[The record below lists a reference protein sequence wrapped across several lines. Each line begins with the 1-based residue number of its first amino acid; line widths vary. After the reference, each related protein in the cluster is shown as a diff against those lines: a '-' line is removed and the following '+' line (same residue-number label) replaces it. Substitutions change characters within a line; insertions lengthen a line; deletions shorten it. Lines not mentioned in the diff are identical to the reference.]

1 MAPKG
6 KGGAKAAARQAKLDD
21 KKSKKAASKAAKED
35 VAVISDIVMTGE
47 SAVQNAQSRDIKF
60 VNFSLMYMG
69 QVLIQ
74 DTNLELS
81 MGRRYGLLGRNGS
94 GKSTFLKGL
103 ANREVP
109 IGDHIDIYHL
119 DREAEPEPV
128 NALQAVIN
136 FVQKEHER
144 LEKEEESIME
154 TDGPDSPLLDDI
166 YRRLDEL
173 DPSTFQKRA
182 GELLFGL
189 GFSHQ
194 MMMKETRD
202 LSGGWRM
209 RVALARALFVKP
221 TLLLLDEPTN
231 HLDLEACVWLE
242 QYLST
247 YDRILIVVSH
257 SQDFLNGVCNN
268 MMHLTQDKELMYY
281 GGNYDSYVNTRKEN
295 EVNQMKQYAKQ
306 QEEIKNIKDFIAT
319 CGTYANLVRQA
330 KSRQKILDKM
340 IADGLIKKV
349 EEEGCVPLS
358 FPDPDILTPP
368 VLAFN
373 DVGFAYNGKEEDML
387 YKNLEFGVDLD
398 SRIVLVGPNGA
409 GKSTLLKLMQD
420 EISPTKGTINRHTHL
435 SMARYHQH
443 STDQLNLDQT
453 PIEYM
458 RTEFADL
465 NLGID
470 VWRQRLGKFGIT
482 GKTQVSTISTMSD
495 GQKSRLVFAWL
506 AEKKPHLLLFDEPTN
521 HLDMEGIDALA
532 KGINMFK
539 GGMVLVSHDF
549 RLLQQVAKEIWVCDK
564 KTVKKWPGD
573 ILSYKKHLHDVMKD
587 YVAPTSG

>member
-1 MAPKG
+1 MAPRN
-6 KGGAKAAARQAKLDD
+6 KAAAAAARKAKLDA
-21 KKSKKAASKAAKED
+21 KKGKAAAAAEAKAVD
-35 VAVISDIVMTGE
+35 VVVSDIVMTGE
-47 SAVQNAQSRDIKF
+47 NALQTQQSRDIKF
-60 VNFSLMYMG
+60 VQFSLSYMG

-74 DTNLELS
+74 DTTLELNV
-81 MGRRYGLLGRNGS
+81 GRRYGLLGRNGS

-103 ANREVP
+103 AAREINIP
-109 IGDHIDIYHL
+109 DHIDIYHL

-128 NALQAVIN
+128 NALQAVVN
-136 FVQKEHER
+136 FVELEHAR
-144 LEKEEESIME
+144 LEKEEEDIMDK
-154 TDGPDSPLLDDI
+154 DGPDSPLLDDI

-189 GFSHQ
+189 GFSHK
-194 MMMKETRD
+194 MMLKETKD

-247 YDRILIVVSH
+247 YDRILVVVSH
-257 SQDFLNGVCNN
+257 SQDFLNGVCTN
-268 MMHLTQDKELMYY
+268 MMHLNKDKHLEYY
-281 GGNYDSYVNTRKEN
+281 GGNYDAYVKTRGEN
-295 EVNQMKQYAKQ
+295 EINQMKQYTKQ
-306 QEEIKNIKDFIAT
+306 QEEIKHIKDFISS

-340 IADGLIKKV
+340 IADGLIPKV
-349 EEEGCVPLS
+349 EEERTVPLA
-358 FPDPDILTPP
+358 FPDPDILAPP

-373 DVGFAYNGKEEDML
+373 NVGFAYSGKTEDLL
-387 YKNLEFGVDLD
+387 YTGLEFGVDLD
-398 SRIVLVGPNGA
+398 SRVVLVGPNGA

-420 EISPTKGTINRHTHL
+420 EISPTIGTINRHTHL
-435 SMARYHQH
+435 NMARYHQH
-443 STDQLNLDQT
+443 STDQLVLDMT

-458 RTEFADL
+458 RSEFAEL

-470 VWRQRLGKFGIT
+470 VWRTRLGKFGIT
-482 GKTQVSTISTMSD
+482 GKTQTSTIGTMSD
-495 GQKSRLVFAWL
+495 GQKSRLVFCWL

-532 KGINMFK
+532 VGINQYK

-564 KTVKKWPGD
+564 KKVEKWPGD
-573 ILSYKKHLHDVMKD
+573 ILSYKKHLFKSMKA
-587 YVAPTSG
+587 YQPPSSG